1 MKNRKQYMKPT
12 AQLLGDL
19 RTLTRMPGF
28 KDLGLSDGWWLRQP
42 NAPLCNDDNCV
53 S

>member
-1 MKNRKQYMKPT
+1 MSTRKPYTKPT

-19 RTLTRMPGF
+19 RTLTRMSF
-28 KDLGLSDGWWLRQP
+28 KELGLSDGWWLRQ
-42 NAPLCNDDNCV
+42 NNDPLCNDDNCV